1 MTNGHSHIPSLGG
14 AWGGL
19 STDMQKSLHTA
30 IDFIR
35 HNGLTGYEVLN
46 ENRKDSYVFRYNPS
60 QSPDENLERLRTVMA
75 ITPGQWF
82 TLVGWTTN
90 EKNRVQYRYEFA
102 NDDRPA
108 APAAPAVQGISR
120 DELAE
125 QIKLAEARVEQ
136 RYRLRDLE
144 RREREL
150 ADREREFR
158 REKESAIGIAVQQL
172 GKFLRA
178 ARPAI
183 AGLDEPPTRQVT
195 PRPPEGGDPAA
206 DGADPFDPIPAD
218 DTPAA
223 TVDRRPATDDPET
236 DDPATA
242 ELEDLLT
249 RWAAADPDW
258 HRLLRRVVEMA
269 EGGNQMYTM
278 AKGFIL

>member
-1 MTNGHSHIPSLGG
+1 
-14 AWGGL
+14 
-19 STDMQKSLHTA
+19 MQKSLHTA
-30 IDFIR
+30 LDFIR
-35 HNGLTGYEVLN
+35 HNGLTGYEVVN

-60 QSPDENLERLRTVMA
+60 QSADENLTRLQAVMA

-82 TLVGWTTN
+82 TLVGWTTG

-102 NDDRPA
+102 NTQDDGGGASPS
-108 APAAPAVQGISR
+108 APAPAVQGISR
-120 DELAE
+120 AELDE

-144 RREREL
+144 RREKDLDE
-150 ADREREFR
+150 REREFR
-158 REKESAIGIAVQQL
+158 QEKESAIGIAVQQI

-183 AGLDEPPTRQVT
+183 AGLDDHPMRQVT
-195 PRPPEGGDPAA
+195 PRPPKGGEGGEGVEVGERSNGAA
-206 DGADPFDPIPAD
+206 DGGDTSDPFPPIPAEEAV
-218 DTPAA
+218 PA
-223 TVDRRPATDDPET
+223 DDPQ
-236 DDPATA
+236 TA

-269 EGGNQMYTM
+269 ESGNQMYTM